1 MADELVHLEIG
12 DDGVAVVTLDRP
24 KVNALNGELL
34 AQLHEIA
41 SRLTD
46 DPPGAVVV
54 TGGRRVFAAGA
65 DISEFGGPEEA
76 REIGAAFHRTL
87 DAVAAIPR
95 MVIAAVN
102 GYALGGGC
110 ELSMACDLR
119 FAATDAVFG
128 QPEVLLGLIPGGG
141 GTQRLPRL
149 VGPARAKELVMSGR
163 NLDAVEAHRIGLVD
177 RLIDPDEVLDVA
189 RTEAAAYA
197 RGALQAQAL
206 SKKAIDAGIQLPLA
220 EALGIELE
228 AFEAVFHTEDSRIG
242 VQSFLAQGPGRA
254 EFTGR

>member
-1 MADELVHLEIG
+1 MSEELVHLEIG
-12 DDGVAVVTLDRP
+12 DDGVAIVTLDRP
-24 KVNALNGELL
+24 KVNALNRELL
-34 AQLHEIA
+34 NQLHGIA
-41 SRLTD
+41 SRLID
-46 DPPGAVVV
+46 DPPGAVVI

-76 REIGAAFHRTL
+76 REIGESFHRTL
-87 DAVAAIPR
+87 DTVAAIPR

-149 VGPARAKELVMSGR
+149 VGPSRAKEIVMSGR
-163 NLDAVEAHRIGLVD
+163 NLDATEAHRIGLAD
-177 RLIDPDEVLDVA
+177 RLIDPEEVLEVA
-189 RTEAAAYA
+189 RAEAASYA

-206 SKKAIDAGIQLPLA
+206 AKKAVDAGMQLPLA
-220 EALGIELE
+220 EALGVELD

-242 VQSFLAQGPGRA
+242 VQSFLTQGPGRA